1 MLRQVDLWCSCTCAH
16 TYMWGMYNST
26 QPDTYAG
33 SSSFGSQ
40 SQLWSLLITS
50 PVLTS
55 PPKRARKLGV
65 QNGTAPP
72 HASPSQPCAKPRST
86 FTYPTPPPTLM
97 IFILTTWQGVP
108 WPNYCL
114 ETSEGGKHKAK
125 CLMVKRFTSSSKRR
139 GILGWCW
146 SWAGWRTQGFK
157 PQQVDCVIGGQ
168 G

>member
-1 MLRQVDLWCSCTCAH
+1 
-16 TYMWGMYNST
+16 MWGTYNST

-40 SQLWSLLITS
+40 SQCGLHELHHLSLHLQRLV
-50 PVLTS
+50 PA
-55 PPKRARKLGV
+55 PPKRAQKLGV
-65 QNGTAPP
+65 QNGTAAP
-72 HASPSQPCAKPRST
+72 HASPSQLCAKPRST

-114 ETSEGGKHKAK
+114 ETSEGGKHEAK
-125 CLMVKRFTSSSKRR
+125 CLMVKRFTSSSERR

-146 SWAGWRTQGFK
+146 SWAGWRTQGFRL
-157 PQQVDCVIGGQ
+157 QQVDCFIGGQ